1 MKFSHGWYHHEAM
14 KGLGT
19 YIRRSKVIE
28 VAMKYLPPE
37 RRRTVI
43 QAGGHQGVWPVTLA
57 GLFDHVYSWEPI
69 PSNWECLVKN
79 TEKFDNIT
87 ITQGCLGDELGE
99 VKLED
104 KSNKNT
110 GASFINPRGTVT
122 AKLFRLDDYTFPA
135 PIDAMFL
142 DVEGYELRILLG
154 GHVHLHNYRPAVL
167 VIEENGLQKRR
178 FDIAENAVGN
188 YLKQFGYVFAER
200 WEEDVIYVLEDY
212 HYDP

>member
-1 MKFSHGWYHHEAM
+1 MKFSHGWYHHDVM

-28 VAMKYLPPE
+28 VAMAYIPKE

-57 GLFDHVYSWEPI
+57 GLFDHVYSWEPM

-79 TEKFDNIT
+79 TEKIDNIT
-87 ITQGCLGDELGE
+87 ITQGCLGDEVGE
-99 VKLED
+99 VLLED

-110 GASFINPRGTVT
+110 GASFINPKGTES

-154 GHVHLHNYRPAVL
+154 GHVHIHNDRPAVL

-178 FDIAENAVGN
+178 FDIAEDAVQK

-200 WEEDVIYVLEDY
+200 WEEDAIYILEGK
-212 HYDP
+212 HYD